1 MKTQS
6 HFSLNKSQRNGILC
20 FWVLIVVV
28 FVGICYQDVVFP
40 IKETA
45 LPNQGQAQLIQQ
57 QIDSLKEAK
66 TKKVFK
72 IYPFN
77 PNFITEYKGYTL
89 GMSVV
94 EIEKLH
100 AYRKKEQWINSIED
114 FKKVTQ
120 VSDSLLHKIS
130 PYFKFP
136 DWVKENRTKKEK
148 ITHSLPNHLKKDL
161 NQASEEDLISVK
173 GIGETLAK
181 RIMRYKLRI
190 GGFIDDSQIKDVYG
204 LGYEAEEN
212 LLNRFTVKDKK
223 KPVLIDLN
231 TATVL
236 QLTEIPY
243 FDYELARSIVNY
255 RKLNEKISSF
265 EELIKIDG
273 FPGHKIDRIQLYLTL
288 E

>member
-6 HFSLNKSQRNGILC
+6 HFSLSKNQRNGILS
-20 FWVLIVVV
+20 FWVLIVLV
-28 FVGICYQDVVFP
+28 FLGLFYQDVLFP
-40 IKETA
+40 IKKEKDFT
-45 LPNQGQAQLIQQ
+45 PDQAQLIQQ
-57 QIDSLKEAK
+57 KIDSLKQIK
-66 TKKVFK
+66 TKKIFK

-77 PNFITEYKGYTL
+77 PNFITDYKGYTL
-89 GMSVV
+89 GMSLE
-94 EIEKLH
+94 EIDRLH
-100 AYRKKEQWINSIED
+100 QFRGKDQWINSTQD
-114 FKKVTQ
+114 FKNVTQ
-120 VSDSLLHKIS
+120 VSDSLLNKIS

-136 DWVKENRTKKEK
+136 DWVKENRTKKQK
-148 ITHSLPNHLKKDL
+148 NTLALPNHLKKDL
-161 NQASEEDLISVK
+161 NEASEAELISVK

-181 RIMRYKLRI
+181 RIIRYKIRI
-190 GGFIDDSQIKDVYG
+190 GGFIDDNQIKDVYG
-204 LGYEAEEN
+204 LPYEAEEN

-223 KPVLIDLN
+223 KPDLINLN

-236 QLTEIPY
+236 QLVEIPY

-273 FPGHKIDRIQLYLTL
+273 FPGHKIDRIQLYLTI

>member
-6 HFSLNKSQRNGILC
+6 HFSLNKNQRNGIVF
-20 FWVLIVVV
+20 FWVLIVLV
-28 FVGICYQDVVFP
+28 FIGLIYQDLLFSPKGNEVFSQ
-40 IKETA
+40 E
-45 LPNQGQAQLIQQ
+45 QAILVQQ
-57 QIDSLKEAK
+57 KIDSLKEAK
-66 TKKVFK
+66 TNKVFK

-77 PNFITEYKGYTL
+77 PNFITDYKGYTL
-89 GMSVV
+89 GMSVE
-94 EIEKLH
+94 EIDRLH
-100 AYRKKEQWINSIED
+100 NYREQEQWINSIQD
-114 FKKVTQ
+114 FKSVTQ
-120 VSDSLLHKIS
+120 VSDSLLNKIS

-136 DWVKENRTKKEK
+136 DWVKENRIKKQSNSQ
-148 ITHSLPNHLKKDL
+148 SLPSHFKKDL

-181 RIMRYKLRI
+181 RIIRYKIRI

-204 LGYEAEEN
+204 LAYDVEEN
-212 LLNRFTVKDKK
+212 LLNRFTVKNKK
-223 KPVLIDLN
+223 KPILIHIN

-243 FDYELARSIVNY
+243 FDYELARSIINY

-273 FPGHKIDRIQLYLTL
+273 FPGHKIDRIRLYLTL

>member
-6 HFSLNKSQRNGILC
+6 HFSLSKNQRNGILS
-20 FWVLIVVV
+20 FWVLIGLV
-28 FVGICYQDVVFP
+28 FIGLCYQDVLFSM
-40 IKETA
+40 KGSAE
-45 LPNQGQAQLIQQ
+45 PNQEQVQLVQHK
-57 QIDSLKEAK
+57 IDSLKEAK

-77 PNFITEYKGYTL
+77 PNFITDYKGYTL
-89 GMSVV
+89 GMSVE
-94 EIEKLH
+94 EIERLH
-100 AYRKKEQWINSIED
+100 EYRAKEQWINSIQD
-114 FKKVTQ
+114 FKRVTQ

-136 DWVKENRTKKEK
+136 DWVKENRAKRQKMTQA
-148 ITHSLPNHLKKDL
+148 LPNHLKKDL
-161 NQASEEDLISVK
+161 NQASEQDLISVK

-181 RIMRYKLRI
+181 RIIRYKIRI

-212 LLNRFTVKDKK
+212 LLNNFTVKDPK
-223 KPVLIDLN
+223 KPALINLN

-236 QLTEIPY
+236 QLAEIPY

-255 RKLNEKISSF
+255 RKLNEKIGSF